1 MKINSKISQSIFM
14 MAILTLTIA
23 VLWAFLGVSD
33 ALNKTEKPVVSQ
45 KEINPI
51 KAGFDKSVLDQLGQL
66 Q

>member
-1 MKINSKISQSIFM
+1 M